1 MAIKTT
7 QPRHL
12 ALGASLLL
20 AAASAMAATN
30 IDVQVNL
37 PGAYSPPVVVQPAPV
52 YVPPP
57 RPVYVQPAPVYVQP
71 APVQVQPRTVVVAPA
86 PVYVDRDDD
95 HWNCGKHK
103 CKHKKDKHHK
113 HKHHDHD

>member
-7 QPRHL
+7 QLRRL
-12 ALGASLLL
+12 ALGASILL
-20 AAASAMAATN
+20 AAASAMAGAN

-52 YVPPP
+52 YVQP

-71 APVQVQPRTVVVAPA
+71 APVHVQPRTVVVAPA
-86 PVYVDRDDD
+86 PVYVERDDRYWD
-95 HWNCGKHK
+95 CKKDK
-103 CKHKKDKHHK
+103 CKRKKDKHHK
-113 HKHHDHD
+113 HHHHDHD

>member
-1 MAIKTT
+1 MAFKTT
-7 QPRHL
+7 QPWHL

-37 PGAYSPPVVVQPAPV
+37 PGAYAPPPVVVQPAPV

-57 RPVYVQPAPVYVQP
+57 RPVH
-71 APVQVQPRTVVVAPA
+71 VQPRTVMVAPA
-86 PVYVDRDDD
+86 PVYVERDDRYWD
-95 HWNCGKHK
+95 CKKDK
-103 CKHKKDKHHK
+103 CKYKKEKHHK
-113 HKHHDHD
+113 HKHHHDHDD